1 MKIKAQQDMQRIVL
15 ADSDSIQLKLKE
27 MGVELVPKKLEQYM
41 EKQERLKQLL
51 QQIKFQVNNN

>member
-51 QQIKFQVNNN
+51 Q